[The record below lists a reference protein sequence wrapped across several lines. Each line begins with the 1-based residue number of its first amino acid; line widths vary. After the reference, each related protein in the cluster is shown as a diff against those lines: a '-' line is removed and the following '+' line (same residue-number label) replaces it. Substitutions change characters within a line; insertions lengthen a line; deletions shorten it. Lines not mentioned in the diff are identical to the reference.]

1 MSEGQHSEA
10 RQARH
15 GEVAVSEVFPVKG
28 YLLLNAVVWAFSALL
43 VVLVKLFV
51 RDIAGMVFFAVV
63 LSIGFG
69 VVSIFDAL
77 YDRLAA
83 PSEAGET
90 DTADL

>member
-1 MSEGQHSEA
+1 MDQL
-10 RQARH
+10 RQLWDST
-15 GEVAVSEVFPVKG
+15 GVANITVANVVMILIGGLLIWLAVKKKFEP
-28 YLLLNAVVWAFSALL
+28 LLLLP
-43 VVLVKLFV
+43 
-51 RDIAGMVFFAVV
+51 
-63 LSIGFG
+63 IGFG